1 MENQNPGRSNKDRA
15 AKHIVEDLIRR
26 NGLTIDPETG
36 KVLTNAEDQKY
47 TVYEGTS
54 GNTGIS
60 LGLICKTFGL
70 NCKVFL
76 NDDLG
81 EEKVDSPSSSML
93 HSKPVAALWKK
104 CPT

>member
-1 MENQNPGRSNKDRA
+1 M
-15 AKHIVEDLIRR
+15 EDLIKR
-26 NGLTIDPETG
+26 NGLAVDPETG
-36 KVLTNAEDQKY
+36 KVLNSAEEEKY

-60 LGLICKTFGL
+60 LGLVCKTFGL

-81 EEKVDSPSSSML
+81 EEKVDSYSDSML
-93 HSKPVAALWKK
+93 H
-104 CPT
+104 

>member
-26 NGLTIDPETG
+26 NGLVVDTETG
-36 KVLTNAEDQKY
+36 KVLNSPQEGKY

-60 LGLICKTFGL
+60 LGLVCKTFGL
-70 NCKVFL
+70 DCKVFL

-81 EEKVDSPSSSML
+81 EEKVDSASASML
-93 HSKPVAALWKK
+93 H
-104 CPT
+104 